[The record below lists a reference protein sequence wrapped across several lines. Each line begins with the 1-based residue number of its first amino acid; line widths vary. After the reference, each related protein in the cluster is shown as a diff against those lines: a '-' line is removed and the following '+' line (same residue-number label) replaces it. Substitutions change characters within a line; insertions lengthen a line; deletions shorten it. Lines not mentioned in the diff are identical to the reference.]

1 MLESEDI
8 KLIPITHE
16 HNNFLRG
23 LRNDPETLKYF
34 FNYNY
39 ISEEQQSDWIN
50 KAINDDNQ
58 KNFIIK
64 NNYNINYINSVGA
77 FKDYLGT
84 LAIQNIDWRN
94 KKAEYVRLLIDKDY
108 RGKGIAYQA
117 EKLLLDYAFNYLN
130 LNKIYCQT
138 YIDNEAV
145 INLHLKTGFKKI
157 GIHKNHIYRE
167 GKYIDIQIMEI
178 LKEEFIV

>member
-1 MLESEDI
+1 MLLNDKDV

-16 HNNFLRG
+16 DSDFLRN
-23 LRNDPETLKYF
+23 LRNDLVTFNYF

-39 ISEEQQSDWIN
+39 ISKEKQAYWIKN
-50 KAINDDNQ
+50 AIEDNNQ
-58 KNFIIK
+58 INFIIK
-64 NNYNINYINSVGA
+64 ELTKNSWYSV
-77 FKDYLGT
+77 GT
-84 LAIQNIDWRN
+84 LALQNIDYRN
-94 KKAEYVRLLIDKDY
+94 RKAEYVRLLIDKNY
-108 RGKGIAYQA
+108 RGGGIAYQA
-117 EKLLLDYAFNYLN
+117 EKLLLEYSFNYLN

-167 GKYIDIQIMEI
+167 GKYIDVQIMEI

>member
-1 MLESEDI
+1 MLLNDKDV

-16 HNNFLRG
+16 DSDFLRN
-23 LRNDPETLKYF
+23 LRNDLVTFNYF

-39 ISEEQQSDWIN
+39 ISKEKQKDWIN
-50 KAINDDNQ
+50 NAINDNNQ
-58 KNFIIK
+58 INFIIQELIK
-64 NNYNINYINSVGA
+64 NSWWAV
-77 FKDYLGT
+77 GT
-84 LAIQNIDWRN
+84 LALQNIDWRN
-94 KKAEYVRLLIDKDY
+94 KKVEYVRLLIDKKH
-108 RGKGIAYQA
+108 RGKGIAYKA